1 MGNREHRSNR
11 EIRKP
16 KQEKAKAKP
25 QPESKFGNQVK
36 LAANANTPR
45 SKG

>member
-1 MGNREHRSNR
+1 MAKREHRSNR

-16 KQEKAKAKP
+16 KQEKAKPKP
-25 QPESKFGNQVK
+25 ENAFGSQVK
-36 LAANANTPR
+36 LANAKAPG